1 MIGKIE
7 GGGGLREG
15 KCDGVSQREVIRGKI
30 EMRMCCTF
38 KMSMI
43 HLLLHSTKILAW
55 VQICA
60 LLPWVLL
67 FSGFFLVAWN
77 EPADCLA
84 YLDIPYYLYLSFT
97 DYYRLYSEDWWGA
110 GPFLAFDFQFSCAS
124 SYLFLFNFIFS
135 QHLRDL
141 ISCPISL
148 IFSCLI
154 QCCCPQAAL
163 PHLDLGGR
171 LPI

>member
-77 EPADCLA
+77 EPADSLA

-110 GPFLAFDFQFSCAS
+110 GTFFCLLTFSLVVHLLTYFYLILFSVNICETWS
-124 SYLFLFNFIFS
+124 PVLFL
-135 QHLRDL
+135 
-141 ISCPISL
+141 
-148 IFSCLI
+148 
-154 QCCCPQAAL
+154 
-163 PHLDLGGR
+163 
-171 LPI
+171 